1 MADHRALLRQT
12 ADLAADFLD
21 GLDTRHVGATAS
33 HAELVA
39 TFGGAL
45 PVHGEAAGEVVD
57 HLATI
62 ADPGLIA
69 SAGPRFF
76 GFVIGGSLPAALAAD
91 WLTSAWDNNAGLYA
105 IGPSASVAEEVS
117 GGWLIDLF
125 GLPSTSSIGYST
137 GATMASFTALAAGRH
152 RVLERLG
159 WNVEDDGL
167 IGAPDLAVV
176 VGAEAHVTIHVSL
189 QMLGL
194 GRSRVFKVEADEQG
208 RMRPDK
214 LRETL
219 AGLRDR
225 PVLVCAQSGNVNTG
239 AFDPLPEIVA
249 AVRELPNAW
258 LHVDGAFG
266 LWAAVTSSLR
276 HLTAGLADADSWTTD
291 AHKWLNV
298 PYDSGIAIVRD
309 AAAHRAAMTLGAAYY
324 VETEGGERDPY
335 NWVAES
341 SRRAR
346 GFPIYAALRSL
357 GRDGLTEM
365 IDRCCALARRMAA
378 GLGAAPGVAI
388 LNDIVLNQVLV
399 RFAPP
404 SAAGG
409 GAAGADAPD
418 EAAID
423 AFTREVIAAVQADG
437 TCWLG
442 GTTWHGMAAMR
453 ISVSNWSTTEAD
465 ADVSVA
471 AILRCAETVARRVA
485 GACSPERVGREGRRA
500 RCGSSFPKGTGRSS
514 WLRPSVP
521 EHPPDSCI
529 SPATSGS
536 SSSSPL
542 RAPCGR
548 FSRIRPPGANPPPAD
563 SSTREHSV
571 RERNH
576 PK

>member
-1 MADHRALLRQT
+1 MPDHRQLLRQT
-12 ADLAADFLD
+12 ADLAADFLQ
-21 GLDTRHVGATAS
+21 GIERRPVRATAS
-33 HAELVA
+33 HDELLATMAE
-39 TFGGAL
+39 AL
-45 PVHGEAAGEVVD
+45 PERGEAAGEVVD
-57 HLATI
+57 HLASI

-69 SAGPRFF
+69 SAGPRYF

-91 WLTSAWDNNAGLYA
+91 WLTSAWDQNAGLYA
-105 IGPSASVAEEVS
+105 IGPSASVAEEVAA
-117 GGWLIDLF
+117 GWLVDLF
-125 GLPSTSSIGYST
+125 GLPAGSSVGFST

-159 WNVEDDGL
+159 WNVEEDGL
-167 IGAPDLAVV
+167 TGAPEIAVV

-194 GRSRVFKVEADEQG
+194 GRNRVHRVAADGQG
-208 RMRPDK
+208 RMRADA

-266 LWAAVTSSLR
+266 LWAAAAPGLR
-276 HLTAGLADADSWTTD
+276 HLTAGLGDADSWTTD

-309 AAAHRAAMTLGAAYY
+309 AAAHHAAMTLGAAYY
-324 VETEGGERDPY
+324 VETAGAERDPY

-346 GFPIYAALRSL
+346 GFTIYAALRQL
-357 GRDGLTEM
+357 GREGLAGM
-365 IDRCCALARRMAA
+365 IEGSCAIARRMAD
-378 GLGAAPGVAI
+378 GLRDAPGVTI
-388 LNDIVLNQVLV
+388 LNDVVLNQVLV

-404 SAAGG
+404 AESGAGG
-409 GAAGADAPD
+409 TAPD

-423 AFTREVIAAVQADG
+423 ANTRAVIAAVQADG

-453 ISVSNWSTTEAD
+453 ISVSNWSTTEED

-471 AILRCAETVARRVA
+471 AIRRCADDVASRASVA
-485 GACSPERVGREGRRA
+485 AG
-500 RCGSSFPKGTGRSS
+500 
-514 WLRPSVP
+514 
-521 EHPPDSCI
+521 
-529 SPATSGS
+529 
-536 SSSSPL
+536 
-542 RAPCGR
+542 
-548 FSRIRPPGANPPPAD
+548 
-563 SSTREHSV
+563 
-571 RERNH
+571 
-576 PK
+576 